1 MTATLTF
8 SRLMDTTIQPSV
20 SFDPNG
26 HAVNGNWQSDRKT
39 WVGTYVINAS
49 SASSGTNTLNV
60 SGAHSCVP
68 DPSTNLMTPNPTSA
82 TFVVDLGTVYYFAE
96 GFTGAGFT
104 EKLYLFTPN
113 DGGTANIDYYTP
125 TTHTTGTATLV
136 KGLVTTVDVNS
147 KVPANSE
154 VSIKVTLPV
163 PGVVERE
170 INFNNGAWRG
180 STNIVGVIEPNKEW
194 NFAEGSTL
202 QYFSEYLTLQNTNS
216 SAVTVDINY
225 FTDQGAHPTR
235 QLTLPPS
242 SRTTVEVFK
251 GNQLTL
257 VGDCTPNGATANC
270 GVGTGIGGVSTQVKS
285 RTLPVIVERPFYV
298 NNFSFGLPGGIK
310 DGHDSFGATI
320 PGKLWYFAEGTTLD
334 GFKEYLTLQNATNS
348 PTTVDLK
355 YFTNVATVHPVKT
368 LVVPANSRVT
378 VEVFSG
384 NTSDTPSCTSGG
396 GGTCGVGSG
405 IGGVSVQVVSRD
417 QPIVAERPMYM
428 YLDFGSGPVAGAH
441 DVLGAVGLGQ
451 LFGFAHATTNA
462 GEKQY
467 LTIQNPGTADASV
480 TAKYYT
486 GGATP
491 VSKTFTVTAGS
502 RVTLELFNGNTTSG
516 SCSPT
521 ATPGCGPGPGVALFG
536 IVLQSDKPLLVEKP
550 TYSSNAATYGAT
562 DTVAFLSPGF

>member
-1 MTATLTF
+1 
-8 SRLMDTTIQPSV
+8 
-20 SFDPNG
+20 
-26 HAVNGNWQSDRKT
+26 
-39 WVGTYVINAS
+39 
-49 SASSGTNTLNV
+49 
-60 SGAHSCVP
+60 
-68 DPSTNLMTPNPTSA
+68 MTPNPTSA

-96 GFTGAGFT
+96 GFTGAGFA

-136 KGLVTTVDVNS
+136 KGQVATVDVNAA
-147 KVPANSE
+147 VPANSE

-170 INFNNGAWRG
+170 INFNNSNWRG
-180 STNIVGVIEPNKEW
+180 STNIVGVIEPNREW

-202 QYFSEYLTLQNTNS
+202 PYFSEYLTLQNTNS

-235 QLTLPPS
+235 QLTLQPS